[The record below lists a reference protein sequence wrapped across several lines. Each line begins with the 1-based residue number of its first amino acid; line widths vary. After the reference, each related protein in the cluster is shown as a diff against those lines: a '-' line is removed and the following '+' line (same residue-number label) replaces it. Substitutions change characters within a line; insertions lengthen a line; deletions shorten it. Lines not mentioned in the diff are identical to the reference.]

1 MTRLTS
7 ANFLAVANTALA
19 SIQRHPEAYALVD
32 PTMRRALVRRFPYAI
47 FYEVEATEIVVYAI
61 FHGARDPRAWKR
73 RRNG

>member
-1 MTRLTS
+1 MKPEAEARFS
-7 ANFLAVANTALA
+7 AALDVFVAIGDL
-19 SIQRHPEAYALVD
+19 HGEAYALVD

-73 RRNG
+73 RRDG